1 MKEQVFSETQV
12 SWALSSK
19 ADRKRQRLR
28 KSTKKKKKHSNP
40 KLSKL
45 ADMAKKTA
53 RNSHDVI

>member
-28 KSTKKKKKHSNP
+28 KSTKKKKHSNP

-53 RNSHDVI
+53 RNSHDVL

>member
-1 MKEQVFSETQV
+1 MKEKVFSETQV

-28 KSTKKKKKHSNP
+28 KSTKKKHSNP

>member
-1 MKEQVFSETQV
+1 MKEKVFSETQV

-28 KSTKKKKKHSNP
+28 KSTKKKKHSNP